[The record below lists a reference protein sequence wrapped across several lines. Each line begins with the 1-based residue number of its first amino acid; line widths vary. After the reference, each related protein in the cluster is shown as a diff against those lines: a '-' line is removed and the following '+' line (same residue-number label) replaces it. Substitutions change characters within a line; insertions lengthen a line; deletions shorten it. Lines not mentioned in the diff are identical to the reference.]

1 MKKVLMHIKKRLYL
15 YVILDFIIA
24 LIVGNV
30 WDISKVNIKP
40 VSIFA
45 VFLMLYPM
53 LTGLMIERVKKAG
66 KNYKLIL
73 SSLTFAF
80 IIASITAFFISR
92 SILVSQPELA
102 FAILMVG
109 AIPCSNMLIGWS
121 GIADASVEDALVIAV
136 AGLLLI
142 PFVSPLILKITGAS
156 LVHFQAG
163 KLIIT
168 LLLYILVPLIL
179 GLWTRRT
186 IIKHR
191 GMEYFMEVKKIFP
204 GISSLGV
211 LLIVFVSVA
220 KVAHL
225 VINKPII
232 FLLVLAGLITY
243 YLVQTVL
250 AIIAA
255 RLLKFK
261 YQQGMILL
269 LAAVA
274 SSQAISLSIA
284 ATMFSSMTV
293 FALSFKPII
302 QVFYIMFLIYG
313 LGPWLKRFLG
323 SKEQDQNSLS
333 THKTQMS

>member
-1 MKKVLMHIKKRLYL
+1 MKKVLMHIKHRLYL
-15 YVILDFIIA
+15 YVTLDFIIA

-66 KNYKLIL
+66 RNYKLII

-80 IIASITAFFISR
+80 IIASVTAYIISR
-92 SILVSQPELA
+92 TILVSQPELA

-136 AGLLLI
+136 SGLLLI
-142 PFVSPLILKITGAS
+142 PFVSPIILKLTGAG

-163 KLIIT
+163 KLIIN
-168 LLLYILVPLIL
+168 LLLLILIPLIL

-186 IIKHR
+186 IIR
-191 GMEYFMEVKKIFP
+191 RRSMEYFMEVKKVFP
-204 GISSLGV
+204 GISSLGI

-220 KVAHL
+220 KVASL
-225 VINKPII
+225 AVNKPII
-232 FLLVLAGLITY
+232 FLLVLGGLITY
-243 YLVQTVL
+243 YIIQTLLAVL
-250 AIIAA
+250 AAK
-255 RLLKFK
+255 LLGFR
-261 YQQGMILL
+261 YQQGMILIL
-269 LAAVA
+269 SAVA

-302 QVFYIMFLIYG
+302 QVFYIMLLIYG
-313 LGPWLKRFLG
+313 MGPWLKRFL
-323 SKEQDQNSLS
+323 SIDD
-333 THKTQMS
+333 